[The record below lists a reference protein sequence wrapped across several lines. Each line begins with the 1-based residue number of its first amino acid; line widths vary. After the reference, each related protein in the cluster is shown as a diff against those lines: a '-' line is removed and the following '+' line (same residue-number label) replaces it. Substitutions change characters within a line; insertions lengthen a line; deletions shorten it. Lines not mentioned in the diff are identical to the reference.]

1 MPIIST
7 EKLQAVNKNIA
18 RPDVNNSR
26 NYLMYPINMK
36 SDRVINNREVEGQD
50 RIHFELK
57 QYAKKNDVLRAPVE
71 GSEGYPFP
79 STKERIKEADQ
90 YIKAAIQIGGST
102 VGDVFLPIQDKIQD
116 TNAVTW
122 GDGTLN
128 DLQRRVANL
137 SYNMMAG
144 NSVQVDESLNAMK
157 NLVQGETATGG
168 GGIGDLG
175 RLYLT
180 EQIIGVQGLFSRAT
194 GKILNPN
201 LELLFSTPTLR
212 PFTFNFKL
220 SPRDEE
226 EGNEVKKII
235 RFFKQGMAPRVQ
247 SNNLF
252 LNAPYVFSIKYMM
265 GNRKEHGGIGKIKHC
280 ALQNCTVDY
289 TPNNTYMTYQDGT
302 MISYNINMTFQEIIP
317 IYDTDYVTK
326 ENINHPIGF

>member
-36 SDRVINNREVEGQD
+36 SDRSINNREVEGQD

-57 QYAKKNDVLRAPVE
+57 QYAKKNDNLIGPKK
-71 GSEGYPFP
+71 GSEEFPFP
-79 STKERIKEADQ
+79 ATKERNKETDQ

-128 DLQRRVANL
+128 DLQRRIANL
-137 SYNMMAG
+137 SYNMMAD
-144 NSVQVDESLNAMK
+144 NNVQVDESLNAMTS
-157 NLVQGETATGG
+157 LVKDSS
-168 GGIGDLG
+168 IGDLG

-226 EGNEVKKII
+226 EGAEVKKII

-302 MISYNINMTFQEIIP
+302 MISYNINMTFQEIVP
-317 IYDTDYVTK
+317 VYDEDYVTP
-326 ENINHPIGF
+326 ENVNHPIGF